1 MFSPFVSPERLVI
14 AIDVKPVFVHV
25 RQEIGAIL
33 RLENVGDVGVGASII
48 AIGFIGAITIV
59 GPNNSLEMNLKKQEF
74 IYEELDFFFLMP

>member
-48 AIGFIGAITIV
+48 AIGFIGAITVV
-59 GPNNSLEMNLKKQEF
+59 GPNNSLEMNLKKNKNLF
-74 IYEELDFFFLMP
+74 TKNWIFFF